1 MRSNLEPLFPAMR
14 MHVDVANTETFDQ
27 RRSIMVLKYSKMYF
41 DTLLLS
47 SNAISLDAAIS
58 IYLNR
63 LRTPPYTE
71 YSLQMSQ
78 ILQHFT
84 KQGSNMVKALKMFFD
99 TLFEYNF
106 P

>member
-27 RRSIMVLKYSKMYF
+27 RRFIMVLKYSKMYF
-41 DTLLLS
+41 DTLLLC
-47 SNAISLDAAIS
+47 SNAILLDAAMS

-63 LRTPPYTE
+63 LGNLPYTE

-78 ILQHFT
+78 ILQRFT
-84 KQGSNMVKALKMFFD
+84 KR
-99 TLFEYNF
+99 
-106 P
+106 